1 MEKTQEIKLLQDQER
16 EPNEGLFRAI
26 LPEEVVEAYLSLQAI
41 AAESDCTMEWR
52 YYNDGKSWLCKMV
65 HKKKTVSWLSVWEG
79 HLKIGFYFTEK
90 NLPGVLELPIDPSLK
105 ESLENAPRIG
115 KLIPLT
121 LHIRNASDLQPYN
134 IVAAYKKTLK

>member
-1 MEKTQEIKLLQDQER
+1 MDILQAKQLLRER
-16 EPNEGLFRAI
+16 EPAPDEALFKAI
-26 LPEEVVEAYLSLQAI
+26 LPEEVVEAYQSLQANT
-41 AAESDCTMEWR
+41 AESDCTMEWR
-52 YYNDGKSWLCKMV
+52 YYNDGKAWLCKIV

-105 ESLENAPRIG
+105 EALVNAPRIG

-121 LHIRNASDLQPYN
+121 LNICNTPDLQPYK
-134 IVAAYKKTLK
+134 IIAAYKKTL